1 MGRSNKLQNAK
12 TSDAKNDIVDR
23 FRIIFP
29 CIKQLLDTRNPTAEI
44 TAVQFR
50 LLTYK
55 ELLLHSHSLT
65 KAEVDKGF
73 NSLTPEEKKI
83 ARLGVLHIDKAIL
96 EIDELLER
104 LSSRT
109 S

>member
-1 MGRSNKLQNAK
+1 MGRANKLQNAN
-12 TSDAKNDIVDR
+12 TSDAKNDIANR
-23 FRIIFP
+23 FKIIFP
-29 CIKQLLDTRNPTAEI
+29 CIKQLLDTQNPVAEI
-44 TAVQFR
+44 TTVQFR

-83 ARLGVLHIDKAIL
+83 AQLGVLHINQAIL
-96 EIDELLER
+96 EIDELLAG
-104 LSSRT
+104 LTTRT
-109 S
+109 L

>member
-1 MGRSNKLQNAK
+1 MQNAN
-12 TSDAKNDIVDR
+12 TSDAKNDIANR
-23 FRIIFP
+23 FKIIFP
-29 CIKQLLDTRNPTAEI
+29 CIEQLLDTRNPVAEI
-44 TAVQFR
+44 TTVQFR

-83 ARLGVLHIDKAIL
+83 AQLGVLHINKAIL
-96 EIDELLER
+96 EIDELLAG
-104 LSSRT
+104 LATRT
-109 S
+109 L